1 MARFPLIVQSER
13 RKRIGLALTVWLKI
27 CTVAS
32 WFLVTLGT
40 IHSLHTYRPRIR
52 SYILDFYAK
61 RVYVKIL
68 VYASD
73 ETCIEQVRV
82 NRITFFKLCEMLQTL
97 GGIKSSSNML
107 VDEQIQLQLIL
118 QTQGGNGLRIA

>member
-27 CTVAS
+27 CTVA
-32 WFLVTLGT
+32 
-40 IHSLHTYRPRIR
+40 I
-52 SYILDFYAK
+52 
-61 RVYVKIL
+61 YVKIL

-107 VDEQIQLQLIL
+107 VDEKANPVTTNSTDPRWKWFKNCLGVLDGTHIKIRV
-118 QTQGGNGLRIA
+118 TTVDKPRY

>member
-73 ETCIEQVRV
+73 ETCIEQANPVTTNSTDPRWKWFKVLNCLGVLDGTHIKIRV
-82 NRITFFKLCEMLQTL
+82 TT
-97 GGIKSSSNML
+97 
-107 VDEQIQLQLIL
+107 VDKP
-118 QTQGGNGLRIA
+118 RY